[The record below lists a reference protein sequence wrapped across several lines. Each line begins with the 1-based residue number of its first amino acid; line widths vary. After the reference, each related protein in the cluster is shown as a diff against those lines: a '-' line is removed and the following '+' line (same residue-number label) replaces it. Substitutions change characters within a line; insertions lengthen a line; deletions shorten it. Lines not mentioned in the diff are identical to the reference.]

1 MVNESDG
8 IFLGKRYE
16 ILSKIGVGGMADVY
30 KGKDHMLNRYVA
42 VKVLKKEFRENEEFV
57 KKFRSEAQA
66 AAGLMNPNIVNVY
79 DVGEDR
85 GLYYMVMELVEGV
98 TLKQYIEKK
107 KKLSAK
113 EVISIAI
120 QMCSGIEAAHN
131 RQIVHRDIKPQNVII
146 SKDGKVK
153 VTDFG
158 IAKAATS
165 NTVTTSVMGS
175 VHYISPEQARGGYV
189 DAKSDIYSVGI
200 TLYEMIT
207 GRVPFDGSTS
217 VEVAVKH
224 LQEDIIPPSEIA
236 TDIPY
241 SLEQIILKCTQKN
254 SECRYDNIGELIQD
268 LKHSLVDPDGRFV
281 NLAAQNDADT
291 IIISEEDL
299 DDIRSSYDDDPDY
312 DEDEDYYDYDD
323 DDYDDED
330 DDDFEDTKKKGSD
343 EVNPRMNKIMKI
355 MTIVIVAIIILVLG
369 IVGAK
374 AAGIFKFGP
383 GITAS
388 SVEEKVKVPSLIG
401 KTEKEAKDILHEKG
415 LGYSIKREESKKYEE
430 GTVTGQ
436 SVEAGKRVKK
446 HTQIVITVSS
456 KLVGDE
462 ITVPDVSGMNETDA
476 QNALTDMGFTDI
488 TSEFTYSDSQEE
500 GNVIETS
507 PKAGKKV
514 SKDAKIVMKVSKGSD
529 KAKVPGLVGKTESE
543 AVQALS
549 DAGLVVGEVTYDYNE
564 NYEEGV
570 VYSQS
575 SQKGSKVENGTTIN
589 FSVSRGKKPEEKIEV
604 ENFVGKSESE
614 LISWASAN
622 GMYISLSGSQNS
634 SNIPKGSIISQ
645 DPPSGSLKK
654 GSTISYVVSEGPK
667 MEEESTGN

>member
-1 MVNESDG
+1 MVNDG

-30 KGKDHMLNRYVA
+30 KGKDHILNRYVA

-66 AAGLMNPNIVNVY
+66 AAGLINPNIVNVY

-98 TLKQYIEKK
+98 TLKQYIDKK
-107 KKLSAK
+107 KRLSPK

-120 QMCSGIEAAHN
+120 QMCGGIEAAHN
-131 RQIVHRDIKPQNVII
+131 RQIIHRDIKPQNVII

-165 NTVTTSVMGS
+165 HTVTTAVMGS

-207 GRVPFDGSTS
+207 GRVPFDGTTS

-224 LQEDIIPPSEIA
+224 LQEEITPPSEIVP
-236 TDIPY
+236 DIPY

-254 SECRYDNIGELIQD
+254 SECRYENIGELIQD
-268 LKHSLVDPDGRFV
+268 LKHSLVDPDGDFV
-281 NLAAQNDADT
+281 QLETQNDADT
-291 IIISEEDL
+291 IIISEDEL
-299 DDIRSSYDDDPDY
+299 DDIRNSYDVDPDDEYDDD
-312 DEDEDYYDYDD
+312 EYDD
-323 DDYDDED
+323 DEYDDDEYDDELD
-330 DDDFEDTKKKGSD
+330 EDFGKKSGD
-343 EVNPRMNKIMKI
+343 VNPRMNKIMKI
-355 MTIVIVAIIILVLG
+355 MTIVIAAIIVLVIG

-383 GITAS
+383 GVTAS
-388 SVEEKVKVPSLIG
+388 TVEEKVKVPSLIG
-401 KTEKEAKDILHEKG
+401 KSEKEAKNILHGKG
-415 LGYSIKREESKKYEE
+415 LGYTVKREESKKYEE
-430 GTVTGQ
+430 GTVIGQ
-436 SVEAGKRVKK
+436 SVDAGKRVAK
-446 HTQIVITVSS
+446 HTRVVLTVSS
-456 KLVGDE
+456 KLVEKG
-462 ITVPDVSGMNETDA
+462 IGIPNVSGMNETEA
-476 QNALTDMGFTDI
+476 QNTLAEKGFNNI
-488 TSEFTYSDSQEE
+488 TSEFVYSDSQE
-500 GNVIETS
+500 GIVLETT

-514 SKDAKIVMKVSKGSD
+514 SKDSKIVMKVSKGTN
-529 KAKVPGLVGKTESE
+529 KTTVPGLVGQME
-543 AVQALS
+543 S
-549 DAGLVVGEVTYDYNE
+549 DATAAISSAGLSVGEVTYDYNE
-564 NYEEGV
+564 EYEEGV

-575 SQKGSKVENGTTIN
+575 YEKGSKVSNGTTIN

-604 ENFVGKSESE
+604 QNFVGKSQEE
-614 LISWASAN
+614 LINWASEN
-622 GMYISLSGSQNS
+622 GMHVSLSGEQYS
-634 SNIPKGSIISQ
+634 SNIPKGSVISQ
-645 DPPSGSLKK
+645 DPPSGGLKK
-654 GSTISYVVSEGPK
+654 GATITYVVSNG
-667 MEEESTGN
+667 EEEEPEEPEPNAE